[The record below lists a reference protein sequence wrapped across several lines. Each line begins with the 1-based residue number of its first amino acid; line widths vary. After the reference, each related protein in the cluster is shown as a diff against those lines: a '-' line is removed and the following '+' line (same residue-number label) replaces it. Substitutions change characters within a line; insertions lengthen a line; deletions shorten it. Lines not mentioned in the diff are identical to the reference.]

1 MLKSINRELMLNKIR
16 NYYNFKNNT
25 EFAKHLG
32 IKPQTLSSW
41 KSRNTF
47 NVELLLQK
55 CGDISQSWLLTGEG
69 EMLKEKER
77 ATEKEEESP
86 KKYTSQEES
95 YYVKE
100 PQPIIEGQVTGD
112 QAREIR
118 HNHNLGIED
127 FAKQIGVSK
136 NTVYNNEKSEYV
148 SEDYG
153 IKLKKLAR
161 QEYKIG
167 KTIPLYNIDVAASN
181 VSLYNDEAQHVI
193 GYMSVTGITDS
204 AEKAVTVSG
213 NSMHPIY
220 PAGSIIAIKE
230 IKEFDVMFEPG
241 LAYLVETRE
250 QQVLKYLKLDEENP
264 DNFIAVSENKNYQSF
279 PIPKSV
285 IVRLWK
291 VMGRAAK
298 DAMG

>member
-1 MLKSINRELMLNKIR
+1 MKITDKKIFER
-16 NYYNFKNNT
+16 LLQFKKEQGFT
-25 EFAKHLG
+25 YDEFAKPLENHISKTGLQLA
-32 IKPQTLSSW
+32 IKR
-41 KSRNTF
+41 KSIDAF
-47 NVELLLQK
+47 YVDKLIE
-55 CGDISQSWLLTGEG
+55 GHDINRDWLFEG
-69 EMLKEKER
+69 ENKNN
-77 ATEKEEESP
+77 

-100 PQPIIEGQVTGD
+100 PQPIFEGSITGE

-148 SEDYG
+148 SEDYS

-230 IKEFDVMFEPG
+230 IKEFDMMFEPG

-250 QQVLKYLKLDEENP
+250 QQVLKYLKLDEDNP